1 MNKSVNLLMR
11 ALMYTC
17 LMSVGISC
25 TDSNDF
31 ADGKEDKVTPSKTK
45 ANDFDFSTKQKVD
58 LIVDYSSY
66 KLYGPVLFSIYN
78 VNPIINEDSG
88 LEYVDESIEPI
99 FEAYTDANGKFD
111 KTIELPAYAK
121 RLHVVTG
128 NFMIGLKRVVAE
140 VVNGSAKAVL
150 ERPKAMA
157 PMTRNHRAPGPGE
170 STNDLSKMYSLWCD
184 INTSSGAQSSQ
195 IYKKWVTPLGT
206 WNSATGRPDYLL
218 PSHPYTSQEFAGL
231 YAAACGALNSGKTC
245 KEAYRADA
253 DITLMKNSE
262 VVITALGSM
271 TCWNS
276 SLGYY
281 YYTDQ
286 TKPTAKKDLNI
297 IMLFPNTQD
306 GQRDLSWDYQNNIG
320 TVRGDAIQL
329 MYYPNIARGDFSGA
343 TSVFLKGTKIGFIL
357 KPNSWGNLGSEYCSK
372 KTSTYYWNKK
382 MNIWASSTDGFSTSP
397 TSGVNYPN
405 PSGEAHTAKFSYVAN
420 DGKKYSIISVED
432 ACDDKDYD
440 DLLFALDPSDAFT
453 DMAEVENGKTRTFGI
468 YAFEDRW
475 PSRGDYDMND
485 AVVACEHELQFNS
498 NGNVTKE
505 IYYLTTYQNYVE
517 LENGLAVTL
526 ETKTTPKSI
535 VTKKKAPGQSTAS
548 NTSFTKEDNVYLL
561 TKNITTELGATYV
574 FEITY
579 SSGQTMENLSS
590 IKPFIYRDEEN
601 GKRWEVHIPYEKPTS
616 KMNMDYFGKDD
627 DSSNPSKGEYYVRNG
642 AYPFAFYLS
651 GAKADQF
658 IGTILNRA
666 NENRPISEF
675 YPRFISWST
684 SKGANNTDWYL
695 HPGE

>member
-1 MNKSVNLLMR
+1 MNKSFYFWMR
-11 ALMYTC
+11 ALMYVC
-17 LMSVGISC
+17 LIAVGVSC
-25 TDSNDF
+25 TDGDDF
-31 ADGKEDKVTPSKTK
+31 ADGKEEKSTPSKTN
-45 ANDFDFSTKQKVD
+45 ANDFDFSTTQKVD

-66 KLYGPVLFSIYN
+66 TLYGPVLFSVYN
-78 VNPIINEDSG
+78 ENPIVNEDTG
-88 LEYVDESIEPI
+88 YDYVDESIEPI

-128 NFMIGLKRVVAE
+128 NFMIGLKRVATEVA
-140 VVNGSAKAVL
+140 NGSAKAVL
-150 ERPKAMA
+150 QRSKTMA
-157 PMTRNHRAPGPGE
+157 PMTRSHRVPGAGE
-170 STNDLSKMYSLWCD
+170 STNDLSKMYSLWCN
-184 INTSSGAQSSQ
+184 INTTSGAQSSQ
-195 IYKKWVTPLGT
+195 VYKKWVTPLGT
-206 WNSATGRPDYLL
+206 WNSATGRPDYLR
-218 PSHPYTSQEFAGL
+218 PSHP
-231 YAAACGALNSGKTC
+231 C
-245 KEAYRADA
+245 KEAYRAGA
-253 DITLMKNSE
+253 DLTLIKDSE
-262 VVITALGSM
+262 VTITALGSM

-286 TKPTAKKDLNI
+286 TKPTAKTGLNI

-329 MYYPNIARGDFSGA
+329 MYYPNIAKGDFSGA
-343 TSVFLKGTKIGFIL
+343 TSVFPKGTKIGFIL
-357 KPNSWGNLGSEYCSK
+357 KPNSWGILGSEYCSK
-372 KTSTYYWNKK
+372 KTSTYFWNKK

-397 TSGVNYPN
+397 TSGVNHPN
-405 PSGEAHTAKFSYVAN
+405 PTGEARTAKFSYTAP
-420 DGKKYSIISVED
+420 DGKKYAITSVED

-440 DLLFALDPSDAFT
+440 DLLFALDPTDAFA

-475 PSRGDYDMND
+475 PRRGDYDMND
-485 AVVACEHELQFNS
+485 AVIACERELQFNTA
-498 NGNVTKE
+498 GKVTKE

-526 ETKTTPKSI
+526 ETKTTPKSV

-548 NTSFTKEDNVYLL
+548 KVTFTKEDNVYLI
-561 TKNITTELGATYV
+561 TENITTELGATYI

-579 SSGQTMENLSS
+579 STAQDMDNLST

-616 KMNMDYFGKDD
+616 KMNMDYFGTED

-642 AYPFAFYLS
+642 VYPFAFYLS
-651 GAKADQF
+651 GAKADHF
-658 IGTILNRA
+658 IETILDRS

-675 YPRFISWST
+675 YPRFISWSS
-684 SKGANNTDWYL
+684 SKGTKDEDWYL
-695 HPGE
+695 KPNK